1 MDISSTLQLEQQK
14 PFKWRKQEPLT
25 ETEIL
30 LKQIVI
36 QSQLFLNTAEA
47 LFRLEIPFGILH
59 ASSSDYDHEYKYI
72 THPEDIKLT
81 LDCSYEIMKRK
92 GKRQELA
99 VHPNFVKV
107 SISFTQVQSLDEL
120 VKQLS
125 KDIDKLKLYGKNG
138 KLECGAE
145 EYVPRMLEFDVNNRE
160 PELNCMWDLGWD
172 VTMFGFVEVDEV
184 VRDLE
189 RGVLSGLVDELT
201 RDLFHM

>member
-1 MDISSTLQLEQQK
+1 M
-14 PFKWRKQEPLT
+14 
-25 ETEIL
+25 
-30 LKQIVI
+30 
-36 QSQLFLNTAEA
+36 
-47 LFRLEIPFGILH
+47 
-59 ASSSDYDHEYKYI
+59 
-72 THPEDIKLT
+72 
-81 LDCSYEIMKRK
+81 
-92 GKRQELA
+92 
-99 VHPNFVKV
+99 KV